1 MLKVLEGQEEEL
13 ELKAMKLKEGKAPTR
28 DHSFNESYRVEVK
41 LNSSEDS
48 KLHISRISEKR
59 CKVVPELKKD
69 VERASDCQVDIISN
83 QGED

>member
-1 MLKVLEGQEEEL
+1 MR
-13 ELKAMKLKEGKAPTR
+13 LKEAKVPTR

-48 KLHISRISEKR
+48 KLRMSRISDHK

-83 QGED
+83 